1 MNESYAEAGVKRKKS
16 ATTLMIQIAAVF
28 GILMVFFVGV
38 LFLGSIATFIGSVLV
53 VLCVFFFP
61 RMNSIEYEYVF
72 CDGQLDF
79 DKIMGNS
86 KRRTALR
93 IDFDKVEIMAP
104 VKSHSLDS
112 FNHIQQLKVKDFSSQ
127 NPDAKVYAIIVRKD
141 NEVNKVLFEPNEKM
155 IACIKQK
162 APRKVI
168 EV

>member
-28 GILMVFFVGV
+28 GIIVVFFVGGV
-38 LFLGSIATFIGSVLV
+38 ILGNIATFIASVLV
-53 VLCVFFFP
+53 VLCVLFFP

-79 DKIMGNS
+79 DKIMGNA
-86 KRRTALR
+86 KRKTVLR

-112 FNHIQQLKVKDFSSQ
+112 FNHIQQLKLKDFSSQ
-127 NPDAKVYAIIVRKD
+127 NPEAKVYAIIVRHN
-141 NEVNKVLFEPNEKM
+141 NEISKILFEPNEKM

-162 APRKVI
+162 APRKVVEI
-168 EV
+168 